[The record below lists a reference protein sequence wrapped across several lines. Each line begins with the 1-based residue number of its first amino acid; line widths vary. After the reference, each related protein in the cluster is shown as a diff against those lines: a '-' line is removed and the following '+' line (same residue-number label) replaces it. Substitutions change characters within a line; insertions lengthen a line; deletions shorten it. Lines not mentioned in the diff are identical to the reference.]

1 MTTAATLADDLGVS
15 RRTIYRDVSDLL
27 VSGVPITGEA
37 GVGYALSRSYDL
49 PPLMFEDAEIQALVF
64 GARLVRSWAD
74 PELAAAAG
82 NLLDKVESVL
92 PERLQRRVADTMLFS
107 FAHRFPREQRDQLG
121 RLRRAIGERR
131 KLGFGYRDG
140 YDAGS
145 ERTVRPLALLNW
157 GAVWTLAAWC
167 ELRNDFRNFRV
178 DRIRDL
184 EVGATFEHA
193 PGQTLEDLFRRYEEG
208 AGAAQPEPRPR
219 LRAKRGAQDVRG
231 TQDRDE
237 AGRAVQ
243 RRRVGEG
250 GR

>member
-1 MTTAATLADDLGVS
+1 VTSATS
-15 RRTIYRDVSDLL
+15 STRPY
-27 VSGVPITGEA
+27 PYTGEA

-49 PPLMFEDAEIQALVF
+49 PPLMFEDAEIEALVF

-107 FAHRFPREQRDQLG
+107 FARRFPREQRDMLG
-121 RLRRAIGERR
+121 RLRRAIGEHR
-131 KLGFGYRDG
+131 KLTFGYRDEH
-140 YDAGS
+140 DATS

-167 ELRNDFRNFRV
+167 ELRDDFRNFRV
-178 DRIRDL
+178 DRLQDL
-184 EVGATFEHA
+184 EVGVTFEHVA
-193 PGQTLEDLFRRYEEG
+193 GQTLEDMFRRYEEG
-208 AGAAQPEPRPR
+208 TADSTRAAQPEPRRR

-231 TQDRDE
+231 TANRDE